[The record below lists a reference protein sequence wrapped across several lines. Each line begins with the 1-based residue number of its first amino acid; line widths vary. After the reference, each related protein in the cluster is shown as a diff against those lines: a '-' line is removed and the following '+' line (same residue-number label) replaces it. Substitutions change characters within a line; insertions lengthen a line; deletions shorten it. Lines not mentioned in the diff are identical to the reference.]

1 MPSCAAAGR
10 KGNVME
16 KEKVRFFARAE
27 GRVQGVGFRFFV
39 QQNALDLGLCGWVR
53 NMEDGFVTMEVQ
65 GAAEA
70 VEALWNRIWQGN
82 GYIRVSGLV
91 TEARETADE
100 QDFVIRY

>member
-1 MPSCAAAGR
+1 M
-10 KGNVME
+10 NVME
-16 KEKVRFFARAE
+16 KENVRFFARAE

-39 QQNALDLGLCGWVR
+39 QQNALELGLCGWVR
-53 NMEDGFVTMEVQ
+53 NMEDGSGQ
-65 GAAEA
+65 AEA
-70 VEALWNRIWQGN
+70 VEALWNRIWKGN

>member
-1 MPSCAAAGR
+1 MMEEIVRYSACAA
-10 KGNVME
+10 
-16 KEKVRFFARAE
+16 

-39 QQNALDLGLCGWVR
+39 QQNALELGLCGWVR
-53 NMEDGFVTMEVQ
+53 NMEDGSVTMEVQ
-65 GAAEA
+65 GQAEA

>member
-1 MPSCAAAGR
+1 M
-10 KGNVME
+10 NVME
-16 KEKVRFFARAE
+16 KENVRFFARAE

-39 QQNALDLGLCGWVR
+39 QQNALELGLCGWVR
-53 NMEDGFVTMEVQ
+53 NMEDGSVTMEVQ
-65 GAAEA
+65 GQAEA

-100 QDFVIRY
+100 LDFFIRY

>member
-53 NMEDGFVTMEVQ
+53 NMEDGSVTMEVQ

>member
-1 MPSCAAAGR
+1 M
-10 KGNVME
+10 NVME
-16 KEKVRFFARAE
+16 KENVRFFARAE
-27 GRVQGVGFRFFV
+27 GRGQGVGFRFCV
-39 QQNALDLGLCGWVR
+39 QQNALELGLCGWVR
-53 NMEDGFVTMEVQ
+53 NMEDGSVTMEVQ
-65 GAAEA
+65 GQAEA

>member
-1 MPSCAAAGR
+1 MS
-10 KGNVME
+10 VME
-16 KEKVRFFARAE
+16 KENVRFFARAE

-39 QQNALDLGLCGWVR
+39 QQNALELGLCGWVR
-53 NMEDGFVTMEVQ
+53 NMEDGSVTMEVQ
-65 GAAEA
+65 GQAEA

>member
-1 MPSCAAAGR
+1 M
-10 KGNVME
+10 NVME
-16 KEKVRFFARAE
+16 KENVRFFARAE

-39 QQNALDLGLCGWVR
+39 QQNALELGLCGWVR
-53 NMEDGFVTMEVQ
+53 NMEDGSVTMEVQ
-65 GAAEA
+65 GQTEA

-100 QDFVIRY
+100 QDFVIIY